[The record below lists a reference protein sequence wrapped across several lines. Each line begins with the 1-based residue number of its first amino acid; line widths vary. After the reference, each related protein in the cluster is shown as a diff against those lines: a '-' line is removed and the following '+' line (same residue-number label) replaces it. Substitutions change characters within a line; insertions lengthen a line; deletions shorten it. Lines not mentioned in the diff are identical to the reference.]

1 MTVDKLGKA
10 LCFLVIAIAPLAS
23 QTAFAQTPTV
33 KVSVMQGGTT
43 ASYSAPWYPG
53 MSVINA
59 LEQALPADQEGHSL
73 SLNYLPAYAGYVV
86 AAVGGVHNEGVTNY
100 WSFCLL
106 PAGSGSTMVRVPLLP
121 NKVLVGSGDTV
132 ILAYKTAGT
141 FQGTR
146 TDDNGCPVLSQN

>member
-1 MTVDKLGKA
+1 MTVDKLRKA
-10 LCFLVIAIAPLAS
+10 LRFLAFAVAPLAS

-33 KVSVMQGGTT
+33 KVSVMQGGKT

-73 SLNYLPAYAGYVV
+73 SLNYLPKFGGYVV

-106 PAGSGSTMVRVPLLP
+106 PAGSGSTMIRVPLLP

-132 ILAYKTAGT
+132 ILAYRTAGT
-141 FQGTR
+141 LQGTR
-146 TDDNGCPVLSQN
+146 TDDQGCPVLPQN